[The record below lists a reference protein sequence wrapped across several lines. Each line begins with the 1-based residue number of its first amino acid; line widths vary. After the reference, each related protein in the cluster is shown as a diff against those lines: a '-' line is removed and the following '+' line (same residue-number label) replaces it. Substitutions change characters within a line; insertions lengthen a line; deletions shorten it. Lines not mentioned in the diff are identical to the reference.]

1 MKKFVTSLAVAAAI
15 AGPVTG
21 CTQQQAE
28 TVGGLTLV
36 GAAAGAI
43 VGRDVEG
50 ALIGAALG
58 AAAGA
63 LIARDQGGNCYY
75 ANGRGGY
82 YKARC

>member
-1 MKKFVTSLAVAAAI
+1 MKKFIVSLAAAAAI
-15 AGPVTG
+15 VGPVTG
-21 CTQQQAE
+21 CTQQQAT

-36 GAAAGAI
+36 GAAAGGI
-43 VGRDVEG
+43 IGEDVEG

-63 LIARDQGGNCYY
+63 LIARDDSGCYY

-82 YKARC
+82 YKGRC

>member
-1 MKKFVTSLAVAAAI
+1 MKKFFTSLVVAGAI
-15 AGPVTG
+15 AGPVAG

-50 ALIGAALG
+50 ALVGAALG

-63 LIARDQGGNCYY
+63 LIARDQGGCYY

-82 YKARC
+82 YKAAC

>member
-1 MKKFVTSLAVAAAI
+1 MKKFFTSLVVAGAI

-50 ALIGAALG
+50 ALVGAALG

-63 LIARDQGGNCYY
+63 LIARDQSGCYY